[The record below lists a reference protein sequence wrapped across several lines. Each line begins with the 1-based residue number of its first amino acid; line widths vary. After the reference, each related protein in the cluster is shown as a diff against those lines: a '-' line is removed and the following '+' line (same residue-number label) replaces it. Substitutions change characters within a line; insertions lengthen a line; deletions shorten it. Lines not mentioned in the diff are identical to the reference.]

1 MIEYYVYNISYKR
14 TGGVFVKLYAL
25 VGQSGTGKSYKA
37 FMVAKDRD
45 IGYIIDD
52 GLLIGGTRVL
62 AGQSAKRESTR
73 IASVRRALFNDPEH
87 RKKVKMTI
95 EELQPESLLV
105 IGTSLKMVQEIS
117 QALELPEYCE
127 IIRIEDVS
135 TEKEIEQARK
145 SRREDGKHVIPVPTL
160 EVKKDFSGYFI
171 DSLKI
176 FSKKDRFSDI
186 VEKTI
191 IRPTFSYLG
200 KYELS
205 KSALIQIISICI
217 SKVERVNKIMRVRI
231 ENSPNGVVIDVDLS
245 VKLITRMDLMVVE
258 LQKKL
263 VEEIEYMTGL
273 NVIGIN
279 ITVKNIT
286 T

>member
-1 MIEYYVYNISYKR
+1 M
-14 TGGVFVKLYAL
+14 KLYAL
-25 VGQSGTGKSYKA
+25 IGQSGTGKSYKA

-45 IGYIIDD
+45 IEYIIDD

-62 AGQSAKRESTR
+62 AGQSAKRENTR
-73 IASVRRALFNDPEH
+73 IASVRRALFNDPDH
-87 RKKVKMTI
+87 RERVKKAL
-95 EELQPESLLV
+95 EEIRPDSLLV

-117 QALELPEYCE
+117 QILELPEFYE
-127 IIRIEDVS
+127 IIHIEDVS
-135 TEKEIEQARK
+135 TDKEIELARK

-171 DSLKI
+171 DSLRI
-176 FSKKDRFSDI
+176 FSKKDRFADI

-205 KSALIQIISICI
+205 KSALVQIISICI
-217 SKVERVNKIMRVRI
+217 SRVERINKIMRVKI
-231 ENSPNGVVIDVDLS
+231 ENDPNGVVIDIDLS
-245 VKLITRMDLMVVE
+245 VKLVTRMDLMVVE

-263 VEEIEYMTGL
+263 VKEIEYMTGL

>member
-1 MIEYYVYNISYKR
+1 MKV
-14 TGGVFVKLYAL
+14 YAL
-25 VGQSGTGKSYKA
+25 IGQSGTGKSYKA
-37 FMVAKDRD
+37 FIVAKDRD

-73 IASVRRALFNDPEH
+73 IASVRRALFNDADHRENVKNVLEEIKPE
-87 RKKVKMTI
+87 K
-95 EELQPESLLV
+95 LLV
-105 IGTSLKMVQEIS
+105 LGTSLKMVQEIS
-117 QALELPEYCE
+117 QALGLPELNE
-127 IIRIEDVS
+127 ILHIEDVS
-135 TEKEIEQARK
+135 TEKEIELARK
-145 SRREDGKHVIPVPTL
+145 SRREDGKHVIPVPTF

-176 FSKKDRFSDI
+176 FSKKGRFSDM

-200 KYELS
+200 KYELT
-205 KSALIQIISICI
+205 KVALVQIISICV
-217 SKVERVNKIMRVRI
+217 SKVERINRIMKVRI
-231 ENSPNGVVIDVDLS
+231 ENRPDGVIIDLDLS
-245 VKLITRMDLMVVE
+245 IKLIARIDLMIVE

-273 NVIGIN
+273 NVLSIN
-279 ITVKNIT
+279 VTVKTIT

>member
-1 MIEYYVYNISYKR
+1 MYTILHITG
-14 TGGVFVKLYAL
+14 TGGESVKLYAL

-73 IASVRRALFNDPEH
+73 IASVRRALFNDPDH
-87 RKKVKMTI
+87 REKVRKAL
-95 EELQPESLLV
+95 EEIKPDSLLV

-117 QALELPEYCE
+117 QALELPEFYE
-127 IIRIEDVS
+127 IIHIEDVS
-135 TEKEIEQARK
+135 TEKEIELARK

-205 KSALIQIISICI
+205 KSALVQIISICV
-217 SKVERVNKIMRVRI
+217 SGMERINKIMRVRI
-231 ENSPNGVVIDVDLS
+231 ENGQNGVAIDIDLS
-245 VKLITRMDLMVVE
+245 VKLVTRMDLMMLE

-286 T
+286 M

>member
-1 MIEYYVYNISYKR
+1 M
-14 TGGVFVKLYAL
+14 KLYAL

-62 AGQSAKRESTR
+62 AGQSAKRESTK
-73 IASVRRALFNDPEH
+73 IASVRRALFNDPGH
-87 RKKVKMTI
+87 RERVKRTI
-95 EELQPESLLV
+95 EELQPESLMV
-105 IGTSLKMVQEIS
+105 IGTSMKMVQEIS
-117 QALELPEYCE
+117 QALELPEFSE
-127 IIRIEDVS
+127 IIHIEDVS

-205 KSALIQIISICI
+205 KSALVQIISICI

-231 ENSPNGVVIDVDLS
+231 ENSPNGVVIDIDLS
-245 VKLITRMDLMVVE
+245 VKLVTRMDLMVVE

-279 ITVKNIT
+279 ITVKSIT

>member
-1 MIEYYVYNISYKR
+1 MYILFQMKR
-14 TGGVFVKLYAL
+14 TGGVLVKLYAL

-62 AGQSAKRESTR
+62 AGQSAKRENTKL
-73 IASVRRALFNDPEH
+73 ASVRRALFNDPEH
-87 RKKVKMTI
+87 REKVKRTI
-95 EELQPESLLV
+95 EEIQPESLLI
-105 IGTSLKMVQEIS
+105 IGTSMKMVQEIS
-117 QALELPEYCE
+117 QALELPEFSE
-127 IIRIEDVS
+127 IIHIEDVS
-135 TEKEIEQARK
+135 TEKEIEQARR

-176 FSKKDRFSDI
+176 FSKKDRFADI

-205 KSALIQIISICI
+205 KAALVQIISICT

-231 ENSPNGVVIDVDLS
+231 ENSPNGVVIDIDLS
-245 VKLITRMDLMVVE
+245 VKLVTRMDLMVVE

-286 T
+286 M

>member
-1 MIEYYVYNISYKR
+1 MKR

-62 AGQSAKRESTR
+62 AGQSAKRESTK
-73 IASVRRALFNDPEH
+73 IASVRRALFNDLEH
-87 RKKVKMTI
+87 REKVRKTI
-95 EELQPESLLV
+95 EELQPESLMV
-105 IGTSLKMVQEIS
+105 IGTSMKMVQEIA
-117 QALELPEYCE
+117 QALELPEFSE

-205 KSALIQIISICI
+205 KSALVQIISICI

-231 ENSPNGVVIDVDLS
+231 ENSPNGVVIDIDLS
-245 VKLITRMDLMVVE
+245 VKLVTRMDLMVVE

>member
-1 MIEYYVYNISYKR
+1 MKR

>member
-1 MIEYYVYNISYKR
+1 M
-14 TGGVFVKLYAL
+14 TVKIYAL
-25 VGQSGTGKSYKA
+25 IGQSGTGKSYKA
-37 FMVAKDRD
+37 FIVAKDMD

-52 GLLIGGTRVL
+52 GLLIGGTRIA

-73 IASVRRALFNDPEH
+73 IASVRRALFTDPDH
-87 RKKVKMTI
+87 REKVKNAL
-95 EELQPESLLV
+95 EEINPEKLL
-105 IGTSLKMVQEIS
+105 ILGTSLKMVQEIC
-117 QALELPEYCE
+117 QALGLPELHE
-127 IIRIEDVS
+127 ILHIEDVS
-135 TEKEIEQARK
+135 TEKEIEMARK
-145 SRREDGKHVIPVPTL
+145 SRREDGKHVIPVPTF

-176 FSKKDRFSDI
+176 FSKKDRLADI

-205 KSALIQIISICI
+205 KAALVQIIGICV
-217 SKVERVNKIMRVRI
+217 SKVERVNKILKVRI
-231 ENSPNGVVIDVDLS
+231 ENKPNGVIIDLDIS
-245 VKLITRMDLMVVE
+245 IKLITRIDLMVVE

-273 NVIGIN
+273 NVLSIN
-279 ITVKNIT
+279 VTVKAIT